1 VLTSTGF
8 GKATFQNP
16 LIHSLLQASDLLPE
30 LVDLVFEILLT
41 PADSGITGFH
51 NRPEAIHR
59 PDHGPAQ
66 KTCGDL
72 EPAERGLAG
81 RPRGRGGR
89 EGSRGE
95 TARGPHGRPKHEF
108 GGTLAQKQRPSG
120 SPELRRR
127 KFSTAPMGHGYTWQ
141 RMMETGKRDLLRSLP
156 AVDVVMRS
164 PSGRTL
170 TGRHG
175 RASAT
180 AAVREALEGLRRQ
193 IVAGEGPEV
202 SEGAVAEAAS
212 RLLTG
217 RGLGR
222 VVNATGVVLHT
233 NLGRSVLS
241 ERAALAAYEAATR
254 YSNLEY
260 DLRSGSRGSR
270 YDHAVVLLRELTGAE
285 DALVVNNCAGATL
298 LALAAVVAS
307 KASEAP
313 EVIVSRGQLIEIGGG
328 FRIPEVLALSGAR
341 LKEVGTTNR
350 TRLSDYENAVTENT
364 RAVLW
369 VHPSNFETVG
379 FTESV
384 EVQDLTSLGL
394 PLIADVGSG
403 ALLSVGEEPRVQEV
417 LRDGADLA
425 IFSGDK
431 LLGGPQA
438 GIAVGASRWISAM
451 RHHPL
456 ARALRA
462 DKLCLAALEAT
473 LISYLEGTE
482 KEDLPTLRMI
492 RAPVSEMED
501 RATNLAENLRSAV
514 PGLEVDVTPSVA
526 RSGGGTLP
534 TYEIPSFAVRL
545 GGTDPEALAEDL
557 RSADPPVIGRVR
569 EERLWLDVRTLLPG
583 DEEAV
588 VGALRDANG

>member
-1 VLTSTGF
+1 M
-8 GKATFQNP
+8 
-16 LIHSLLQASDLLPE
+16 LQ
-30 LVDLVFEILLT
+30 
-41 PADSGITGFH
+41 
-51 NRPEAIHR
+51 
-59 PDHGPAQ
+59 
-66 KTCGDL
+66 
-72 EPAERGLAG
+72 
-81 RPRGRGGR
+81 
-89 EGSRGE
+89 
-95 TARGPHGRPKHEF
+95 
-108 GGTLAQKQRPSG
+108 
-120 SPELRRR
+120 
-127 KFSTAPMGHGYTWQ
+127 GYTWP

-156 AVDVVMRS
+156 AVDAVMRD
-164 PSGRTL
+164 PSGRKL
-170 TGRHG
+170 AARHG
-175 RASAT
+175 RTSAT
-180 AAVREALEGLRRQ
+180 AAVREALGGLRRR

-202 SEGAVAEAAS
+202 SERVVVEAAS

-217 RGLGR
+217 RGLRR

-241 ERAALAAYEAATR
+241 ERAALAAYDVATG

-260 DLRSGSRGSR
+260 DLRSGTRGSR
-270 YDHAVVLLRELTGAE
+270 YDHAVPLLRELTGAE
-285 DALVVNNCAGATL
+285 DALIVNNCAGATL

-307 KASEAP
+307 KLSEAP

-341 LKEVGTTNR
+341 LREVGTTNR
-350 TRLSDYENAVTENT
+350 TRLSDYENAVNQNT
-364 RAVLW
+364 GAVLW

-384 EVQDLTSLGL
+384 GVQDLSSLGL
-394 PLIADVGSG
+394 PIIADVGSG
-403 ALLSVGEEPRVQEV
+403 ALLPVGGEPRVQEA

-438 GIAVGASRWISAM
+438 GIAVGASGWTSAM
-451 RHHPL
+451 RRHPL

-473 LISYLEGTE
+473 LNSYRDGITAQ
-482 KEDLPTLRMI
+482 DLPTLRMI
-492 RAPVSEMED
+492 RAPVLEVED
-501 RATNLAENLRSAV
+501 TATNLAEKLKRNA

-545 GGTDPEALAEDL
+545 GGTDPQALAEEL
-557 RSADPPVIGRVR
+557 RSGDPPVIGRVR
-569 EERLWLDVRTLLPG
+569 EGRLWLDVRTLLPG
-583 DEEAV
+583 EEEAV
-588 VGALRDANG
+588 IGALRDLHG